1 MASGVRRINPA
12 AMRNLVA
19 YIEDLP
25 KKIRDRGSPVI
36 KQSAE
41 DYAQALRDAIIQQ
54 KYAGGYPSL
63 HPKYFQEKHN
73 VTGSA
78 PNYWIY
84 TGKLVESID
93 VRRIEID
100 RKRRSFVAGFPA
112 DVTHV
117 GRSGSP
123 MSALGLATTLE
134 FGLGVPAR
142 PVVKPTWEANRKNIA
157 ENARK
162 AFKRRW
168 EKDKFRG

>member
-25 KKIRDRGSPVI
+25 KKIRDRGSPAI
-36 KQSAE
+36 QQSAE
-41 DYAQALRDAIIQQ
+41 DYALALRTAIIQQ
-54 KYAGGYPSL
+54 EYANSYPALSS
-63 HPKYFQEKHN
+63 KYFQEKDAK
-73 VTGSA
+73 TGTA

-84 TGKLVESID
+84 TGNLVNSIE

-100 RKRRSFVAGFPA
+100 SKRRSFVAGFPA

-142 PVVKPTWEANRKNIA
+142 PVVKPTWEANRKQIA
-157 ENARK
+157 ETARK
-162 AFKRRW
+162 SFKRRW